1 MSAGASTSI
10 CSVLGLYLA
19 TIYIIS
25 MKNGSVDQVKKQ
37 ISLMVFYLIVVS
49 LMPGVD
55 FYGHLGSFISG
66 SLIGLSFSVLKN
78 DFSEDTL
85 SIKKIKLVS
94 SILYVN
100 YTILELAL
108 FLIWE
113 KTEFWYLNNF
123 NQNKIAVLEN
133 QEVNHLKSSLNF

>member
-1 MSAGASTSI
+1 MSVGASTSI
-10 CSVLGLYLA
+10 CAVLGLYLA

-25 MKNGSVDQVKKQ
+25 LKNGSVDQVKKQ

-108 FLIWE
+108 FL
-113 KTEFWYLNNF
+113 F
-123 NQNKIAVLEN
+123 
-133 QEVNHLKSSLNF
+133 